1 MGGRVSFCKRDSNI
15 TKLLHARCGPDYQR
29 LSVEISGQAWCK
41 GSSEGKQ
48 VKAGRESHFPTSAV
62 AVASTSISAIPSRLL
77 HKSVPLCTE
86 SGWYGPTGGLLA
98 SEECD
103 RFVDKMSD
111 YCSWTLHQVL
121 LAARLI
127 LIFILKDI
135 PSSLG

>member
-1 MGGRVSFCKRDSNI
+1 MK
-15 TKLLHARCGPDYQR
+15 KLNEPK
-29 LSVEISGQAWCK
+29 VN
-41 GSSEGKQ
+41 
-48 VKAGRESHFPTSAV
+48 
-62 AVASTSISAIPSRLL
+62 
-77 HKSVPLCTE
+77 
-86 SGWYGPTGGLLA
+86 
-98 SEECD
+98 